1 MRYVLIGVALSL
13 VTAAWVHLFH
23 KSRMDKEKSGVA
35 REAGD
40 RYARRRYDE
49 ANRNRW
55 TWTVVLTIALA
66 WASWSWGMQ
75 GIKEDN
81 AQEIASREW
90 FSTFNSRHQARWNE
104 ICRAIFTYDFAEGI
118 LYQNGQ
124 AYTLDWCYSLWS
136 PPEAPSSF
144 SESDYQQ
151 PERQPPFAGAVV
163 FDAGDGSG
171 TFCTS
176 ATSEESCF
184 YFEDVFPPR
193 PPDQG
198 W

>member
-1 MRYVLIGVALSL
+1 MAPGRNFAARLGGVEVSGVTKMRYVLIGVALSL

-40 RYARRRYDE
+40 RDAGRRYAE

-81 AQEIASREW
+81 AQEIASRE
-90 FSTFNSRHQARWNE
+90 
-104 ICRAIFTYDFAEGI
+104 
-118 LYQNGQ
+118 
-124 AYTLDWCYSLWS
+124 
-136 PPEAPSSF
+136 
-144 SESDYQQ
+144 
-151 PERQPPFAGAVV
+151 
-163 FDAGDGSG
+163 
-171 TFCTS
+171 
-176 ATSEESCF
+176 
-184 YFEDVFPPR
+184 
-193 PPDQG
+193 
-198 W
+198 